1 MSVPFGP
8 GRPLSPIDRFL
19 KLFTDIRGGE
29 STTALL
35 LMLNVF
41 LLLTAYYLIKVVRES
56 LILVGGSAELS
67 GAQLKSYTSAGQA
80 ILLLGAVP
88 LYGILANRF
97 PRKRLINVVTFF
109 FVACL
114 VVFSFLARIDA
125 PISVPFYLWVGIFN
139 LMIIAQ
145 FWAFA
150 NDVYTTDE
158 GKRLFPIVGFGASS
172 GAVLGSWI
180 AAPGRLPESIGVYQL
195 LVLAAGLLIVSV
207 FVTNYLDAREHR
219 RTESHIERQ
228 YTTAE
233 LPAATGEF
241 RLETGEFKIPTE
253 EKQETATGGAFQLV
267 LRSRYLLLIALLMLL
282 LNWVNTTGEYI
293 LGRTVEDAATRAVAA
308 GTTGGLSEGE
318 FIRRFY
324 SNFFT
329 GVNLAGLLLQL
340 FLVSRILKYA
350 GVRLAVLVLPVIAFG
365 GYAILAFF
373 PILSAVRWAKT
384 AENATDY
391 SLQNT
396 VRNVLFLPTT
406 REEKYKAK
414 QAIDSF
420 FVRAGDVLSAA
431 LVFVGTTYFAMAA
444 KHFAVVNLVLVGIW
458 LIIAVLIGREYLRL
472 TREGRAS

>member
-1 MSVPFGP
+1 MSVPFRP
-8 GRPLSPIDRFL
+8 KRPLSLIDRFL

-41 LLLTAYYLIKVVRES
+41 LLLTAYYVIKVVREP
-56 LILVGGSAELS
+56 LILAGGGAE
-67 GAQLKSYTSAGQA
+67 LKSYSSAGQA

-88 LYGILANRF
+88 LYGMLANRF
-97 PRKRLINVVTFF
+97 PRRRLINLVTVF

-114 VVFSFLARIDA
+114 VVFYGLARLEV
-125 PISVPFYLWVGIFN
+125 PIGVPFFLWVGIFN
-139 LMIIAQ
+139 LMVIAQ

-180 AAPGRLPESIGVYQL
+180 AGRLIEPIGLYEL
-195 LVLAAGLLIVSV
+195 LLFAAGVLIVSMV
-207 FVTNYLDAREHR
+207 VTNYIDAREHR

-253 EKQETATGGAFQLV
+253 EKQEAPTGGAFQLV
-267 LRSRYLLLIALLMLL
+267 FRSRYLLLIALLMLF

-293 LGRTVEDAATRAVAA
+293 LSRTIESAAASAVAA
-308 GTTGGLSEGE
+308 GSTGGLSEKE
-318 FIRRFY
+318 FIGKFY
-324 SNFFT
+324 SSFFS
-329 GVNLAGLLLQL
+329 GVNLAGMLVQL
-340 FLVSRILKYA
+340 FLVSRIIKYA
-350 GVRLAVLVLPVIAFG
+350 GVRLAVMVLPVIALG

-373 PILSAVRWAKT
+373 PVLSAVRWAKT

-420 FVRAGDVLSAA
+420 FVRAGDVLSAV
-431 LVFVGTTYFAMAA
+431 LVFVGTTYLAMAA
-444 KHFAVVNLVLVGIW
+444 RHFAIVNLVLVGMW
-458 LIIAVLIGREYLRL
+458 LIIAALIGREYVRL
-472 TREGRAS
+472 AREARAA